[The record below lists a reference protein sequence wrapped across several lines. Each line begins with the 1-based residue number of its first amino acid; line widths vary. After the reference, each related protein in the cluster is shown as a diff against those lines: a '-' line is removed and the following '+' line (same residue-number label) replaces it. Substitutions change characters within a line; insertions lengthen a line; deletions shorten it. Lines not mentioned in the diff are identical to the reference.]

1 MMLEENQK
9 ILLTGMSELVF
20 YLKRDMEELKS
31 INESL
36 KKKIA
41 IKDDVMKFQLEQ
53 IEKITLEK
61 NELNKKFNEV
71 PDDYPKL
78 REELKQK
85 DNLIKLYEEQLKKY
99 RKEEKKREEISKA
112 LGETIKEM
120 KTKEWKERILER

>member
-99 RKEEKKREEISKA
+99 RKEEKKREEISKV

>member
-61 NELNKKFNEV
+61 KELNKKLDEV

-78 REELKQK
+78 REEIKQK

-120 KTKEWKERILER
+120 KTKE

>member
-99 RKEEKKREEISKA
+99 RKEEKKREEISKV

-120 KTKEWKERILER
+120 KTKE